1 LQQIFKLND
10 LGLIFNI
17 KSSHC
22 CCCCLRASIPLWWF
36 S

>member
-1 LQQIFKLND
+1 

-36 S
+36 WFS

>member
-1 LQQIFKLND
+1 